1 MLTRQKAPETLVWVL
16 KQSELAQQQQ
26 NQQQQQQSAGNVTIA
41 APTILTTT
49 QFHDD
54 SFSDHQS
61 IQVRVQDEKTN
72 QPSVNIPLLKAVSTA
87 VWKLSASPEA
97 CDKFRQLGV
106 VQIFIRQLNQSTEEV
121 PSTSYLIAYLALS
134 IRVVIF
140 PRFCCQL

>member
-1 MLTRQKAPETLVWVL
+1 MLKSPPLFGHTSDSPMLRALCLHREDQQK
-16 KQSELAQQQQ
+16 QQQPKEGDSKQEDTPKEQ
-26 NQQQQQQSAGNVTIA
+26 NQQQQQQSDGHVTIA

-61 IQVRVQDEKTN
+61 IQLRVQDEKTN

-97 CDKFRQLGV
+97 CDRFRQLGV
-106 VQIFIRQLNQSTEEV
+106 VHIFIRQLNQSTEEV
-121 PSTSYLIAYLALS
+121 HPI
-134 IRVVIF
+134 
-140 PRFCCQL
+140 